1 MFELELTKFFK
12 NDVHNNS
19 NSVTNC
25 QPVPY
30 SEVNFNQNYIVMIW
44 AWLLNS
50 VSVYAT
56 ASLLKGVEI
65 KNFWSAVFVA
75 ALLAIINVLIKPIL
89 LFLTLPITILTFGLF
104 VLVIN
109 AALIMLVDKLID
121 GFKVESFSWAL
132 IFGIVMSIIS
142 WVLFKLFG

>member
-1 MFELELTKFFK
+1 LPL
-12 NDVHNNS
+12 
-19 NSVTNC
+19 
-25 QPVPY
+25 PY
-30 SEVNFNQNYIVMIW
+30 SKININQNNNTMIW

-56 ASLLKGVEI
+56 ASLLEGVEI

-75 ALLAIINVLIKPIL
+75 AVLAIINILIKPVL
-89 LFLTLPITILTFGLF
+89 LFLSLPVTILTLGLF

-109 AALIMLVDKLID
+109 AILIMLVDKLVE

-132 IFGIVMSIIS
+132 IFGVVMSLIS
-142 WVLFKLFG
+142 WALFKLFG

>member
-1 MFELELTKFFK
+1 
-12 NDVHNNS
+12 
-19 NSVTNC
+19 
-25 QPVPY
+25 
-30 SEVNFNQNYIVMIW
+30 MIW

-56 ASLLKGVEI
+56 ASLLEGVEI

-75 ALLAIINVLIKPIL
+75 AVLAIINILIKPVL
-89 LFLTLPITILTFGLF
+89 LFLSLPVTILTLGLF

-109 AALIMLVDKLID
+109 AILIMLVDKLVE

-132 IFGIVMSIIS
+132 IFGVVMSLIS
-142 WVLFKLFG
+142 WALFKLFG

>member
-1 MFELELTKFFK
+1 
-12 NDVHNNS
+12 
-19 NSVTNC
+19 
-25 QPVPY
+25 
-30 SEVNFNQNYIVMIW
+30 MIW